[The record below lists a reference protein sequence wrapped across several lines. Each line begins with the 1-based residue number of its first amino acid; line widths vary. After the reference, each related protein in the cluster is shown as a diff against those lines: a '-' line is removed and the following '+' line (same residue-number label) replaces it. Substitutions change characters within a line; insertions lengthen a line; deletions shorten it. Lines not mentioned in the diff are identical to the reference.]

1 MTDTPPDKTKTDKT
15 KINQTRD
22 TRMAKLE
29 VDADLIRQLA
39 ELLRE
44 TGLAELELTSGEQR
58 LRVRLPEVGTAA
70 VVAAA
75 PAVAAAAAAA
85 AAATNAA
92 EALPAGTVTSPM
104 VGTAYV
110 SGEPGAPP
118 FVAVGDRVS
127 AGQTLL
133 IVEAMKV
140 MNQIPAPRAG
150 VVTRILVRDRQPVEF
165 GEPLLIIE

>member
-1 MTDTPPDKTKTDKT
+1 MTDPLTDKSN
-15 KINQTRD
+15 KRRD

-58 LRVRLPEVGTAA
+58 LRVRLPEVATAA

-85 AAATNAA
+85 AVGASGAVEPMA
-92 EALPAGTVTSPM
+92 AGTVTSPM

-118 FVAVGDRVS
+118 FVSVGDRVS

-150 VVTRILVRDRQPVEF
+150 VITRILVRDRQPVEF
-165 GEPLLIIE
+165 GEPLLVIE

>member
-1 MTDTPPDKTKTDKT
+1 MTEHKSNKT
-15 KINQTRD
+15 KINQRRD

-75 PAVAAAAAAA
+75 PAVAAAVGAAS
-85 AAATNAA
+85 AA
-92 EALPAGTVTSPM
+92 EPLAAGTVTSPM

-127 AGQTLL
+127 AGQTIL

-165 GEPLLIIE
+165 GEPLLIID

>member
-1 MTDTPPDKTKTDKT
+1 MTASDSDTDKSN
-15 KINQTRD
+15 KRRD

-44 TGLAELELTSGEQR
+44 TGLAELELTAGEQS
-58 LRVRLPEVGTAA
+58 LRVRLPDPGSAA
-70 VVAAA
+70 MVAAA

-85 AAATNAA
+85 AVGASNAA
-92 EALPAGTVTSPM
+92 EPMPAGTVTSPM
-104 VGTAYV
+104 VGTVYIA
-110 SGEPGAPP
+110 GEPGAAP

-165 GEPLLIIE
+165 GEPLLVIE